1 MAELTLKTK
10 GSADRDVLAKREK
23 RAMSAE
29 IAIPDCVN
37 PSRRER
43 CLQDPELFL
52 KTYFADKYRLPFGKH
67 HHFMIESIVMLI
79 PMHLPMILCGEQYRR
94 ERNPPH

>member
-37 PSRRER
+37 PSRREKVPKIR
-43 CLQDPELFL
+43 VIL
-52 KTYFADKYRLPFGKH
+52 KTYFADKYRFPFGNI
-67 HHFMIESIVMLI
+67 HHFMIRSIV
-79 PMHLPMILCGEQYRR
+79 GSSEVRR
-94 ERNPPH
+94 SKRLRLRVDAARLS